1 MISFQTISSF
11 RFRARLQ
18 ALVDIR
24 KGVYSSVPAE
34 IKREFESADIETIRH
49 NRDMILIQNDLVI
62 VKYRL
67 GDKRMK
73 LSKANGYRLI
83 YMVSTLHERVV
94 FLDIYPKRGP
104 LQQLDIDDRQLMRLI
119 EEYLEE
125 DAGHQ
130 LMNYQF

>member
-11 RFRARLQ
+11 RARLQ
-18 ALVDIR
+18 ALIDIR

-34 IKREFESADIETIRH
+34 IEREFESADIETIRH

>member
-1 MISFQTISSF
+1 MISFQTISS
-11 RFRARLQ
+11 FRARLQ

-83 YMVSTLHERVV
+83 YMVSTLHERVI
-94 FLDIYPKRGP
+94 FLDIYPKRGS

-130 LMNYQF
+130 LMNYEF

>member
-1 MISFQTISSF
+1 MISFQTISS
-11 RFRARLQ
+11 FRARLQ

-130 LMNYQF
+130 LMNYEF

>member
-11 RFRARLQ
+11 RARLQ
-18 ALVDIR
+18 ALIDIR

-83 YMVSTLHERVV
+83 YMVSTLHERVI

-130 LMNYQF
+130 LMNYEF

>member
-11 RFRARLQ
+11 RARLQ
-18 ALVDIR
+18 ALVNIR

-94 FLDIYPKRGP
+94 FLDIYPKRGS

-130 LMNYQF
+130 LMNYEF

>member
-11 RFRARLQ
+11 RARLQ
-18 ALVDIR
+18 ALIDIR

>member
-11 RFRARLQ
+11 RARLQ
-18 ALVDIR
+18 ALVNIR

>member
-11 RFRARLQ
+11 RARLQ
-18 ALVDIR
+18 ALVNIR

-34 IKREFESADIETIRH
+34 IKREFESAGIETIRH

-94 FLDIYPKRGP
+94 FLDIYPKRGS

>member
-11 RFRARLQ
+11 RARLQ
-18 ALVDIR
+18 ALIDIR

-104 LQQLDIDDRQLMRLI
+104 LQRLDIDDRQLMRLI

>member
-11 RFRARLQ
+11 RARLQ
-18 ALVDIR
+18 ALVNIR

-34 IKREFESADIETIRH
+34 IKREFESAGIETIRH

-94 FLDIYPKRGP
+94 FLDIYPKRGS

-119 EEYLEE
+119 EDYLEE

-130 LMNYQF
+130 LMNYEF

>member
-1 MISFQTISSF
+1 MISFQTISSS
-11 RFRARLQ
+11 RARLQ
-18 ALVDIR
+18 ALIDIR

-94 FLDIYPKRGP
+94 FLDIYPKRGS

-130 LMNYQF
+130 LMNYEF

>member
-11 RFRARLQ
+11 RARLQ
-18 ALVDIR
+18 ALIDIR

-94 FLDIYPKRGP
+94 FLDIYPKRGS

-130 LMNYQF
+130 LINYEF

>member
-11 RFRARLQ
+11 RTRLQ
-18 ALVDIR
+18 ALIDIR

>member
-11 RFRARLQ
+11 RARLQ
-18 ALVDIR
+18 ALIDIR

-49 NRDMILIQNDLVI
+49 NRDMILIQNYLVI

-130 LMNYQF
+130 LMNYEF

>member
-11 RFRARLQ
+11 RARLQ
-18 ALVDIR
+18 ALMNIR

-94 FLDIYPKRGP
+94 FLDIYPKRGS

-130 LMNYQF
+130 LMNYEF

>member
-11 RFRARLQ
+11 RARLQ
-18 ALVDIR
+18 ALVNIR

-34 IKREFESADIETIRH
+34 IKREFESAGIETIRH

-83 YMVSTLHERVV
+83 YMVSTLHERVI
-94 FLDIYPKRGP
+94 FLDIYPKRGS

>member
-11 RFRARLQ
+11 RARLQ
-18 ALVDIR
+18 ALIDIR

-62 VKYRL
+62 VKYRF

-94 FLDIYPKRGP
+94 FLDIYPKRGS

-130 LMNYQF
+130 LMNYEF

>member
-1 MISFQTISSF
+1 MISFQTISS
-11 RFRARLQ
+11 FRARLQ

-34 IKREFESADIETIRH
+34 IKREFESAGIETIRH

-94 FLDIYPKRGP
+94 FLDIYPKRGS

-130 LMNYQF
+130 LMNYEF

>member
-11 RFRARLQ
+11 RARLQ
-18 ALVDIR
+18 ALIDIR
-24 KGVYSSVPAE
+24 KGVYSRVPAE

-94 FLDIYPKRGP
+94 FLDIYPKRGS

-125 DAGHQ
+125 DAGHP

>member
-11 RFRARLQ
+11 RARLQ
-18 ALVDIR
+18 ALIDIR

-83 YMVSTLHERVV
+83 YMVSTLHERVI

-130 LMNYQF
+130 LMNYKF

>member
-1 MISFQTISSF
+1 MISFQTISS
-11 RFRARLQ
+11 FRARLQ

-34 IKREFESADIETIRH
+34 IKREFESADIETIRY

>member
-11 RFRARLQ
+11 RARLQ
-18 ALVDIR
+18 ALIDIR

-34 IKREFESADIETIRH
+34 IKREFESAGIETIRH

-94 FLDIYPKRGP
+94 FLDIYPKRGS

-130 LMNYQF
+130 LMNYEF

>member
-11 RFRARLQ
+11 RARLQ
-18 ALVDIR
+18 ALIDIR

-62 VKYRL
+62 VEYRL

-94 FLDIYPKRGP
+94 FLDIYPKRGS

-130 LMNYQF
+130 LMNYEF

>member
-1 MISFQTISSF
+1 MISFQTISS
-11 RFRARLQ
+11 FRARLQ

-49 NRDMILIQNDLVI
+49 NRDMILTQNDLVI

-94 FLDIYPKRGP
+94 FLDIYPKRGS

>member
-11 RFRARLQ
+11 RARLQ
-18 ALVDIR
+18 ALIDIR

-83 YMVSTLHERVV
+83 YMVSTLHERVI

-130 LMNYQF
+130 LMNYEFK

>member
-1 MISFQTISSF
+1 MISFQTISS
-11 RFRARLQ
+11 FRARLQ

-67 GDKRMK
+67 GDKRIK

-94 FLDIYPKRGP
+94 FLDIYPKRGS

-130 LMNYQF
+130 LMNYEF

>member
-1 MISFQTISSF
+1 MISFQTISS
-11 RFRARLQ
+11 FRARLQ

-34 IKREFESADIETIRH
+34 IKREFESADIGTIRH
-49 NRDMILIQNDLVI
+49 NRDMILIQNDLII

-83 YMVSTLHERVV
+83 YMVSTLYERVV

-104 LQQLDIDDRQLMRLI
+104 LQQLDIDDRQLMKLI

-130 LMNYQF
+130 LMNYEF

>member
-11 RFRARLQ
+11 LARLQ
-18 ALVDIR
+18 ALIDIL

-94 FLDIYPKRGP
+94 FLDIYPKRDS

-130 LMNYQF
+130 LMNYEF

>member
-1 MISFQTISSF
+1 MISFQTISS
-11 RFRARLQ
+11 FRARLQ

-24 KGVYSSVPAE
+24 RGVYSSVPAE

-104 LQQLDIDDRQLMRLI
+104 LLQLDIDDRQLMRLI

>member
-11 RFRARLQ
+11 RARLQ
-18 ALVDIR
+18 ALIDIR

-49 NRDMILIQNDLVI
+49 NRDIILIQNDLVI

-94 FLDIYPKRGP
+94 FLDIYPKRGS

-130 LMNYQF
+130 LMNYEF